1 MLSTAPPVPEPAIL
15 ASKPRRS
22 CIDPNQIAYVS
33 EKQQQAA
40 ADLIREFTLSPTKLK
55 TIKDH
60 FLQEMRKGLEK
71 EGQTIAMVPSHVMG
85 RLHGSANIE
94 LPATKIETG
103 VYLTLDLGGTFLRV
117 VSVELLGQRRVRTIQ
132 KKYKI
137 DEERKVSDAKLLFVS
152 ENAIVVPSGAEIE
165 LGFTFSYPVLQ
176 TAINSGTLIAWTK
189 GFSCPDMVHKDPA
202 AFLQDAFR
210 RRNMPVRVAALL
222 NDTVGTLLAH
232 AYRHPRT
239 VIGLGLGT
247 GTNGAYIERMDRIPK
262 WKGSVTSKETE
273 MVINMEFGAF
283 DSELLVLPV
292 TMYDH
297 QVDQKSPNKGRQ
309 IFEKMIAGMY
319 LGEITRN
326 ILVDLIDRRLLF
338 TNCTNVEMNRAWAL
352 DTAYMS
358 SIEADSTPNLDDTQ
372 RILEKVLRSCSE
384 TAADELS
391 KERRAT
397 IMTTTLVDRKIVKV
411 VVGLVGQRAARLSAM
426 AVAGILEHTKE
437 VAWCAESGADIGV
450 DGSLFMFYPSF
461 ECDILDALEEIFEL
475 ETGMRGVVVVRT
487 DEALEMMDV
496 CEEPQMDRG
505 LEIRMRP
512 CIDGSGVG
520 AALCAFLATGITS
533 IGDDI

>member
-1 MLSTAPPVPEPAIL
+1 MLSTATPAPEPNNFAF
-15 ASKPRRS
+15 KPRRAS
-22 CIDPNQIAYVS
+22 IDPNQIVYIS
-33 EKQQQAA
+33 EKQKQAV
-40 ADLIREFTLSPTKLK
+40 ADLIREFTLLPTKLK
-55 TIKDH
+55 AIKDH

-71 EGQTIAMVPSHVMG
+71 EGQTIAMVPSHVVG
-85 RLHGSANIE
+85 RLYGSEI
-94 LPATKIETG
+94 G

-117 VSVELLGQRRVRTIQ
+117 VSVELLGQGRMRTVQ
-132 KKYKI
+132 KKYRI
-137 DEERKVSDAKLLFVS
+137 HDERKVSEAKLLFEYMASCVDS
-152 ENAIVVPSGAEIE
+152 FMDEHAIIVPSDAEIE

-189 GFSCPDMVHKDPA
+189 GFSCPGMVHKDPA

-210 RRNMPVRVAALL
+210 RRNMPIRVAALL

-247 GTNGAYIERMDRIPK
+247 GTNGAYIERVDRIPK
-262 WKGSVTSKETE
+262 WKGPLSNKETE

-297 QVDQKSPNKGRQ
+297 KVDQKSPNKGQQ

-338 TNCTNVEMNRAWAL
+338 TSCMNIEMNRVWAL

-372 RILEKVLRSCSE
+372 RVLERVLCSSSK
-384 TAADELS
+384 AAVDESS
-391 KERRAT
+391 KECRAT
-397 IMTTTLVDRKIVKV
+397 IVTTTLVDRKIVKV

-426 AVAGILEHTKE
+426 AVAGILEHTKG
-437 VAWCAESGADIGV
+437 VAWCTETGADIGV
-450 DGSLFMFYPSF
+450 DGSLFMLYPSF
-461 ECDILDALEEIFEL
+461 GCDILDALEEIFEQ
-475 ETGMRGVVVVRT
+475 ESGMKGVVVVRT
-487 DEALEMMDV
+487 DEAFEMMDM
-496 CEEPQMDRG
+496 CEQLQRSRG
-505 LEIRMRP
+505 LEVRMRP
-512 CIDGSGVG
+512 CVDGSGVG
-520 AALCAFLATGITS
+520 AALCALLATRITS
-533 IGDDI
+533 IGDSI